1 MRVPDWKSAGHL
13 AISRSHRQSAHSA
26 GITMKRRSFLLG
38 TAAALAAPAIAQPAW
53 PHGQPIRVIVPFP
66 AGAANDAMGRLAGQR
81 LQEKVGATVVVENR
95 AGGSASIG
103 TTAVLNAAPDGY
115 TLLASAFNHII
126 LNHAVKG
133 VTFDPQAD
141 FETIGRTARAPLL
154 MVMAPKMPQKTLV
167 EVIAAAKATPN
178 DWTFA
183 IPALG
188 APSHLATVDFM
199 SRTGLTIATSPYR
212 GTAPALT
219 DVMGGHVQ
227 LLIDASFALIPIARD
242 GKVKTLGITTK
253 ERSALAPDIPT
264 IAEQGLAGSD
274 FPAWAGLWA
283 PKGTPRDICERI
295 NALMRET
302 MRDPAIVERL
312 NKSLLEPVVE
322 TIDESRAFI
331 AAEVPKHVALL
342 KKAGFEAQ

>member
-1 MRVPDWKSAGHL
+1 
-13 AISRSHRQSAHSA
+13 
-26 GITMKRRSFLLG
+26 MKRRTLLLS
-38 TAAALAAPAIAQPAW
+38 AAASLAAPAIRAQSAW

-66 AGAANDAMGRLAGQR
+66 AGAANDAMGRLAAQR
-81 LQEKVGATVVVENR
+81 LQDKFGATVVVENR

-133 VTFDPQAD
+133 VSFDPQAD

-154 MVMAPKMPQKTLV
+154 TVMAPKMPQKTIA
-167 EVIAAAKATPN
+167 EVIAAAKAAPN

-264 IAEQGLAGSD
+264 IAEQGLDGYD
-274 FPAWAGLWA
+274 FQSWYGLWA
-283 PKGTPRDICERI
+283 PKGTPREICDRI

-302 MRDPAIVERL
+302 MAEPAIVQRL
-312 NKSLLEPVVE
+312 NTSLLEPVVE
-322 TIDESRAFI
+322 TSEQSKAFI

>member
-1 MRVPDWKSAGHL
+1 
-13 AISRSHRQSAHSA
+13 
-26 GITMKRRSFLLG
+26 MKRRTFLAG
-38 TAAALAAPAIAQPAW
+38 SAATLAAPVLAQSAW
-53 PHGQPIRVIVPFP
+53 PKGQPIRIIVPFP
-66 AGAANDAMGRLAGQR
+66 AGAANDAMGRLAGQM
-81 LQEKVGATVVVENR
+81 LQDKLGATVIVENR

-103 TTAVLNAAPDGY
+103 TTAVLHAAPDGY

-126 LNHAVKG
+126 LNHAVKA

-154 MVMAPKMPQKTLV
+154 MVMAPNRPEKTIA
-167 EVIAAAKATPN
+167 EVIAAAKAAPN

-199 SRTGLTIATSPYR
+199 SRTGLSIATSPYR

-227 LLIDASFALIPIARD
+227 LLIDASFALIPVARA
-242 GKVKTLGITTK
+242 GKVRTLGITTK

-264 IAEQGLAGSD
+264 IAEQGLAGYD
-274 FPAWAGLWA
+274 FQSWYGLWA

-302 MRDPAIVERL
+302 MQEPAIVQRL
-312 NKSLLEPVVE
+312 NASLLEPVVE
-322 TIDESRAFI
+322 TIEESKAFI
-331 AAEVPKHVALL
+331 AAEVPKSVALL

>member
-1 MRVPDWKSAGHL
+1 
-13 AISRSHRQSAHSA
+13 
-26 GITMKRRSFLLG
+26 MKRRTFLAG
-38 TAAALAAPAIAQPAW
+38 SAATLAAPVLAQSAW
-53 PHGQPIRVIVPFP
+53 PKGQPIRIIVPFP
-66 AGAANDAMGRLAGQR
+66 AGAANDAMGRLAAQR
-81 LQEKVGATVVVENR
+81 LQDKLGATVIVENR

-103 TTAVLNAAPDGY
+103 TTAVLHAAPDGY

-126 LNHAVKG
+126 LNHAVKA

-154 MVMAPKMPQKTLV
+154 MVMAPNRPEKTIA
-167 EVIAAAKATPN
+167 EVIAAAKAAPN

-199 SRTGLTIATSPYR
+199 SRTGLSIATSPYR

-227 LLIDASFALIPIARD
+227 LLIDASFALIPVARA
-242 GKVKTLGITTK
+242 GKVRTLGITTK

-264 IAEQGLAGSD
+264 IAEQGLAGYD
-274 FPAWAGLWA
+274 FQSWYGLWA

-302 MRDPAIVERL
+302 MQEPAIVQRL
-312 NKSLLEPVVE
+312 NASLLEPVVE
-322 TIDESRAFI
+322 TIEESKAFI
-331 AAEVPKHVALL
+331 AAEVPKSVALL